1 MRLSVI
7 IPTLNEVHNIEK
19 VLEHLYANSD
29 ARLAEIWVVDGQ
41 SADNTVESAQ
51 KTGALVVKSPRGR
64 AIQMN
69 MGVQHATGDVLY
81 FVHADTLPPPSYL
94 DDIEAS
100 LGRGFDLGCY
110 RFAFDSPCKWL
121 KVNAFFTRFDVP
133 WTRGGDQSLFI
144 RKEVFTN
151 LNGFDEQWC
160 IMEEYEFLSRARR
173 QFAFQIMPKKI
184 LVSAR
189 KYEQN
194 AYLKVQWAN
203 LRAFR
208 LYRKGASPME
218 IKILYHS
225 LLRHREHLI

>member
-7 IPTLNEVHNIEK
+7 IPTLNEVNNIEK

-41 SADNTVESAQ
+41 SGDNTVESAQ

-69 MGVQHATGDVLY
+69 MGAQHATGDVLY

-94 DDIEAS
+94 DDIEAA
-100 LGRGFDLGCY
+100 LGQGFDLGCY
-110 RFAFDSPCKWL
+110 RFAFDSPRKWL

-144 RKEVFTN
+144 KKEVFTN

-173 QFAFQIMPKKI
+173 QFAFQIMPETI

-218 IKILYHS
+218 IKALYHS